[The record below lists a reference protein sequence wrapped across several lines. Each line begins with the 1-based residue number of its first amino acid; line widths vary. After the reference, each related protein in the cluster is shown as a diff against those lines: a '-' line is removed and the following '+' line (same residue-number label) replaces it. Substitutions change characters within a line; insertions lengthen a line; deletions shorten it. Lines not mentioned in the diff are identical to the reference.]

1 MNFVFQNAF
10 YCHVC
15 HRSLC
20 VISYEPA
27 VARITTFVANLSR
40 NKIQCCKSAE
50 FTRAIGQSCVI
61 KDGSF
66 FHII

>member
-20 VISYEPA
+20 VISWK
-27 VARITTFVANLSR
+27 VAYYKNTNVLNSGLE
-40 NKIQCCKSAE
+40 CKSYTHLVE
-50 FTRAIGQSCVI
+50 N
-61 KDGSF
+61 
-66 FHII
+66 